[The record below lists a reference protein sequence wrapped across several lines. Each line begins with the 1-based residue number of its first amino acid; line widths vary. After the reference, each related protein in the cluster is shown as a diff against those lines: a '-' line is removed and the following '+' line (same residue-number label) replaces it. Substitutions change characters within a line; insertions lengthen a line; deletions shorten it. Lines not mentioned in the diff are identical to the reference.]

1 MFRFIILLATI
12 SLIEGQRFVSGP
24 CPSIPS
30 MATFDKT
37 RFLGHWVEVEKT
49 PSIFDFMMRCL
60 RVDYLGSTA
69 GLPITVKGDGLP
81 HPGTKVG
88 KYNIRYGFGVPF
100 QGSEVTIIDTDYKE
114 FAVLYSCTSSIIQG
128 FYHTEYLWLLS
139 RDGTLSNPTRQNI
152 YETLDHL
159 KINRIGLQMSE
170 RSTCPN
176 NTLVTRESEQNLA
189 EPELLNVPD
198 KPEEIRFEVTT
209 EDRPVTTVD
218 NNSTEI
224 RWHSMAE
231 QYLLTINP
239 EVKTC
244 LYCIYHGFEIASKN
258 ERKKDANAKY

>member
-1 MFRFIILLATI
+1 MFRFIILLATSI
-12 SLIEGQRFVSGP
+12 SLIECQRFVSGP
-24 CPSIPS
+24 CPALPS

-60 RVDYLGSTA
+60 RVDYLDNNDGNLNVIVKGTSLA

-81 HPGTKVG
+81 HPGTKIG

-159 KINRIGLQMSE
+159 KINRVGLHISE

-189 EPELLNVPD
+189 EPELFNVPD

-209 EDRPVTTVD
+209 EDRPVT
-218 NNSTEI
+218 
-224 RWHSMAE
+224 
-231 QYLLTINP
+231 IN
-239 EVKTC
+239 
-244 LYCIYHGFEIASKN
+244 
-258 ERKKDANAKY
+258 